1 MRLDRAGSA
10 CSFLPVPVSRPSWPF
25 PSPSRHENKK
35 EDRQRQGSP
44 RQVDIDRS
52 EAEGSHVTPFRVIL
66 LPGSVLPAELAYGSL
81 VAALGSDADAVAK
94 DLEVYATKEAPL
106 DYDLDLEVA
115 GVEREAAARGWERFH
130 LVGYSGG
137 GAAALAVVARHPER
151 LSSLALLEPAWAGRW
166 DLSPAEQSVWR
177 EYDRLEVLPPDE
189 FMRAFM
195 RLNVR
200 PGVEPPPPALWRPS
214 ALDGEASRRDQRIH
228 SDVSDLRPR
237 SRCSRTI
244 RSTRLLRARRA
255 EQPRSVRRDRDPTQ
269 RGLSRFST

>member
-52 EAEGSHVTPFRVIL
+52 EAEGSLVTPFRVIL

-81 VAALGSDADAVAK
+81 AAALGSDADAVAK
-94 DLEVYATKEAPL
+94 DLEVYATKEARSITTWISRSPARSAKPL
-106 DYDLDLEVA
+106 
-115 GVEREAAARGWERFH
+115 R
-130 LVGYSGG
+130 GG
-137 GAAALAVVARHPER
+137 GSGSIWSATQVVAPRHLPSSLVIQNDYRASPSWSRPGPAVGISARQSSRSGASTTGSRSSSMSSAVVHAPQRQ
-151 LSSLALLEPAWAGRW
+151 AGR
-166 DLSPAEQSVWR
+166 
-177 EYDRLEVLPPDE
+177 
-189 FMRAFM
+189 RA
-195 RLNVR
+195 
-200 PGVEPPPPALWRPS
+200 PSTALWRPS